1 MNPIIL
7 SLLIKAFC
15 DGWIAH
21 EYGDHRFSSDLS
33 TRKEIA
39 WDYESCIENTNK
51 TDLFAPYFINDNNQ
65 DVRI

>member
-21 EYGDHRFSSDLS
+21 EYGNYRYSSDLS
-33 TRKEIA
+33 TREEIA

-51 TDLFAPYFINDNNQ
+51 AELFAPIYNVNNQ
-65 DVRI
+65 DIRI